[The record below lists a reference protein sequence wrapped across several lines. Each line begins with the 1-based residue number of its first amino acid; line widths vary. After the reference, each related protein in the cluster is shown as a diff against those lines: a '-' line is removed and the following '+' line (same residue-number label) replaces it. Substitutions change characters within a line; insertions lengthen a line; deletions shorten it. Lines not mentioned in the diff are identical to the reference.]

1 MSTVE
6 LIYLV
11 VGGYFVVDGVM
22 GYLQTRNWVFITEWM
37 AAWLIAVTLRRL
49 PGELLTAEIVF
60 FVAGA
65 PGAVTVVRMFR
76 AILRRNAD
84 LKTVEEYVAIRRQP
98 RGLVQRVLFQY
109 KAYADLPE
117 PPTPPVV

>member
-11 VGGYFVVDGVM
+11 AGGYFVVDGVR
-22 GYLQTRNWVFITEWM
+22 GYLQTRNWAFITEWM

-49 PGELLTAEIVF
+49 PGELLAAEVAF
-60 FVAGA
+60 FILGA
-65 PGAVTVVRMFR
+65 PGAIAVARMFR

-84 LKTVEEYVAIRRQP
+84 VKTLEEYVAVRRQP
-98 RGLVQRVLFQY
+98 RGVMQRVLFQY
-109 KAYADLPE
+109 KPYADLPE